1 MNYNKGTPM
10 VELLSLSFILQKIG
24 LFSSEY
30 EYFCEN
36 CLYCFK
42 SESRKVVIKMQA
54 ILFCD
59 KMADCIPVKDCPE
72 ALLPFCN
79 VPLLEYMLQYIQEK
93 GFRNTVLLAVDER
106 IKNLVDSMHLQMPVQ
121 FARSLASLH
130 ANTPTLLLRQLCVPD
145 WDMGE
150 LLTLCNS
157 GAVRLFHADST
168 PTLAELHPQGSVLLE
183 PEQTKITEY
192 SKFQHIR
199 TPSEYRE
206 IQQKLLA
213 TRKFQRTRIGEGV
226 KISRTAIIDDL
237 TVLGNDCI
245 INRNAKLERC
255 VLGDGVQI
263 GAGTVL
269 TDCVI
274 CRRAFIDEET
284 HLENAVIPQ
293 GTVLQSDTKT
303 AKTKQNYVLQED
315 GICQGLPRWNTVETA
330 LKAGASVTVVGNR
343 IAIGYSHENAE
354 SLAIASVAGAVSQ
367 GASVWLAGQCA
378 LSQLIAIAKF
388 TDCNILLWVKGERVM
403 QIRPFRAGGLA
414 LTEQQSHRIWQAL
427 EANACE
433 RITEFGKL
441 HHAKNLLALWED
453 TCQKLIPEPEFEIH
467 VSCANAQLRTI
478 AQKLFS
484 GGTGQRITLS
494 LSEDGTKIS
503 AFSSESGMIR
513 WEQLLLISLFSFQ
526 EQGEVLV
533 LPEDFHPVAE
543 DFAAQHGAKILRLSS
558 INLSPNMLNLYQKQ
572 AVCTDGIK
580 LFAHVLQVLSKEKKT
595 LAQIAKLLPEICT
608 VQHELPTS
616 LTRQSIEK
624 LQRSN
629 PDTKISIIMPPQSK
643 FVRLRVHADSV
654 ETAAELCGFWE
665 KKLRLTESELY

>member
-1 MNYNKGTPM
+1 
-10 VELLSLSFILQKIG
+10 
-24 LFSSEY
+24 
-30 EYFCEN
+30 
-36 CLYCFK
+36 
-42 SESRKVVIKMQA
+42 MQV

-59 KMADCIPVKDCPE
+59 KMTDCIPVKDCPE
-72 ALLPFCN
+72 ALLPVCN
-79 VPLLEYMLQYIQEK
+79 VSLLRYLLEYIQEK
-93 GFRNTVLLAVDER
+93 GFRNAVLLAVDER
-106 IKNLVDSMHLQMPVQ
+106 IRQLVDNMHLQIPVQ
-121 FARSLASLH
+121 FARSLAALH
-130 ANTPTLLLRQLCVPD
+130 ANTPTLLLRQLCLPD

-150 LLTLCNS
+150 LLTLCNG

-168 PTLAELHPQGSVLLE
+168 PTFAELHPQGSVLLE
-183 PEQTKITEY
+183 PEQTEMTEY

-199 TPSEYRE
+199 TPAEYRE
-206 IQQKLLA
+206 MQQKLL
-213 TRKFQRTRIGEGV
+213 TIRKFQRTRIGEGV
-226 KISRTAIIDDL
+226 KISRTAIIDEL
-237 TVLGNDCI
+237 TIIGNDCI
-245 INRNAKLERC
+245 INRNVKLERC

-263 GAGTVL
+263 GAGAVL

-274 CRRAFIDEET
+274 CRKAFIDEET

-293 GTVLQSDTKT
+293 GTVLQSNART
-303 AKTKQNYVLQED
+303 ARTKQHCVLPED
-315 GICQGLPRWNTVETA
+315 GICEGLPRWNTAETA
-330 LKAGASVTVVGNR
+330 LKAGASLTVIGNR
-343 IAIGYSHENAE
+343 LAIGYSHENAE
-354 SLAIASVAGAVSQ
+354 SLAIAAVAGAVSQ

-378 LSQLIAIAKF
+378 LSQLIAISKF
-388 TDCNILLWVKGERVM
+388 TDCNALLWVQGERIM
-403 QIRPFRAGGLA
+403 QIRPFRVGGFA

-441 HHAKNLLALWED
+441 HHANNLLALWED
-453 TCQKLIPEPEFEIH
+453 TCQKLLPEPEFEIH
-467 VSCANAQLRTI
+467 VSCANTQLRTV

-543 DFAAQHGAKILRLSS
+543 DFASQYHAKITRLSDS
-558 INLSPNMLNLYQKQ
+558 NPSPAMLNLYQEQ
-572 AVCTDGIK
+572 AVCTDGVT
-580 LFAHVLQVLSKEKKT
+580 LFAHVLRVLKQKNQT
-595 LAQIAKLLPEICT
+595 LAQMAKILPEICT
-608 VQHELPTS
+608 VQHELTTS

-629 PDTKISIIMPPQSK
+629 PDAKISIIMPPQSK
-643 FVRLRVHADSV
+643 LVRLRVHADSI

-665 KKLRLTESELY
+665 KKLRMSETESF

>member
-1 MNYNKGTPM
+1 
-10 VELLSLSFILQKIG
+10 
-24 LFSSEY
+24 
-30 EYFCEN
+30 
-36 CLYCFK
+36 
-42 SESRKVVIKMQA
+42 MQA

-59 KMADCIPVKDCPE
+59 KMTDCVPVKDCPE

-79 VPLLEYMLQYIQEK
+79 VPLLEYLLQYIQEK
-93 GFRNTVLLAVDER
+93 GFRNAVLLAVDER
-106 IKNLVDSMHLQMPVQ
+106 IERLVDSMHLQMPVQ

-130 ANTPTLLLRQLCVPD
+130 ANAPTLLLRQLCVPD

-150 LLTLCNS
+150 LLTLCNPV
-157 GAVRLFHADST
+157 AVRLFHADST
-168 PTLAELHPQGSVLLE
+168 PTFAELHPQGSVLLE
-183 PEQTKITEY
+183 PEQTKTTEY

-199 TPSEYRE
+199 TPAEYRE
-206 IQQKLLA
+206 IQQKLLSS
-213 TRKFQRTRIGEGV
+213 RKFQRTRIGEGV
-226 KISRTAIIDDL
+226 KISRTAKIDEF
-237 TVLGNDCI
+237 TILGNDCM
-245 INRNAKLERC
+245 INSNAKLERC

-263 GAGTVL
+263 GAGAVL

-274 CRRAFIDEET
+274 CRKAFIDQET
-284 HLENAVIPQ
+284 HLENAVVPQ

-303 AKTKQNYVLQED
+303 AQIKQNYVLQED
-315 GICQGLPRWNTVETA
+315 GICQGLPRWNTAETA
-330 LKAGASVTVVGNR
+330 LKAGASITVIGNR

-367 GASVWLAGQCA
+367 GASVWIAGQCA
-378 LSQLIAIAKF
+378 LSQLITIAKF
-388 TDCNILLWVKGERVM
+388 TDCDILLWVQGEQIM
-403 QIRPFRAGGLA
+403 QIRPFRAGGFA
-414 LTEQQSHRIWQAL
+414 LTEQQSYRIWQAL
-427 EANACE
+427 EANTCE

-441 HHAKNLLALWED
+441 HHAENLLALWED
-453 TCQKLIPEPEFEIH
+453 SCQKLLPQPEFEIH
-467 VSCANAQLRTI
+467 VSCANSQLRTI

-526 EQGEVLV
+526 EQNKALI
-533 LPEDFHPVAE
+533 LPEDFHPIAE
-543 DFAAQHGAKILRLSS
+543 DFALQYHAKIIRLSN
-558 INLSPNMLNLYQKQ
+558 INPSPNLLNLYQEQ

-580 LFAHVLQVLSKEKKT
+580 LFIHVLRVLKQKKQN
-595 LAQIAKLLPEICT
+595 LAQVAKLLPEICT
-608 VQHELPTS
+608 VQHEVTTN

-643 FVRLRVHADSV
+643 FVKLRVHADSI

-665 KKLRLTESELY
+665 KKLRMTETEAF